1 MAIRHWLVLSALL
14 SLLVTVQAP
23 QQPASRATTPTTAME
38 AGTLLYLELSKTV
51 DARKAKPGDVVKAQ
65 LMTDV
70 LSHGKILYRHD
81 TKLIGHVSEAQPH
94 TKDTPESRLGIVFD
108 KVLLKGGEE
117 AAFSSVIIALRPAP
131 RLQITSISPPVSPG
145 AAASLPIPNGSS
157 MPMPDSTR
165 RDPTSR
171 SVRQSTTRRPDAN
184 HDLAPSDIEGLSLE
198 QSGNGSGRVVV
209 SPKQTVKLESGVRLE
224 LRVISSQ

>member
-1 MAIRHWLVLSALL
+1 MVIRHSLVLGGLL
-14 SLLVTVQAP
+14 SLLVPAHADQQA
-23 QQPASRATTPTTAME
+23 ASRATTPTTAME
-38 AGTLLYLELSKTV
+38 AGTLLYVELSKTV
-51 DARKAKPGDVVKAQ
+51 DAKKAKPGDVVKAQ

-70 LSHGKILYRHD
+70 LSHGKILYRQD

-108 KVLLKGGEE
+108 KVLLKRGEE
-117 AAFSSVIIALRPAP
+117 VAFSSVIIALRPAP
-131 RLQITSISPPVSPG
+131 RLQITSISPPPSQG

-157 MPMPDSTR
+157 MPTPDSTR
-165 RDPTSR
+165 RDPTR
-171 SVRQSTTRRPDAN
+171 SGRQATTRSLHGN
-184 HDLAPSDIEGLSLE
+184 NDLAPSDIEGLSLE

-224 LRVISSQ
+224 LRVISSK

>member
-1 MAIRHWLVLSALL
+1 MKNDLKLVMFMGLL
-14 SLLVTVQAP
+14 SICCTA

-38 AGTLLYLELSKTV
+38 AGTLLYVELSKTV
-51 DARKAKPGDVVKAQ
+51 DAKKAKPGDAVKAQ

-70 LSHGKILYRHD
+70 LSHGKILYRQD

-117 AAFSSVIIALRPAP
+117 AVFSSVIIALRPAP
-131 RLQITSISPPVSPG
+131 RLQITSISPPASG
-145 AAASLPIPNGSS
+145 ANAASYPIPNGTS
-157 MPMPDSTR
+157 MPTPDSTR
-165 RDPTSR
+165 RDQPTR
-171 SVRQSTTRRPDAN
+171 SIRQSTTRSPRAN
-184 HDLAPSDIEGLSLE
+184 QDLAPSDIEGLSLE
-198 QSGNGSGRVVV
+198 QSGNDSGRVVV

-224 LRVISSQ
+224 LRVIGSK